1 MFLMELILGFLIGCL
16 IMIVWLAY
24 DMARWG
30 ELVEI
35 DLNVEEL
42 ESDLYNGLRLQ
53 RDDE

>member
-1 MFLMELILGFLIGCL
+1 MELVLGFLIGCL

-35 DLNVEEL
+35 EISSEEL
-42 ESDLYNGLRLQ
+42 EADLSNRLHLYRSD
-53 RDDE
+53 E